1 MTNRNTLSLA
11 FAAAALAATPAF
23 ADRAATA
30 AERAT
35 IEPVL
40 KAAGFVSWEEIELD
54 DDGPFW
60 EVDDARTADGRKYD
74 VKIDPA
80 TMKIVR
86 KSLDR

>member
-1 MTNRNTLSLA
+1 MTTKRTTLA
-11 FAAAALAATPAF
+11 VAAAALVATPAL
-23 ADRAATA
+23 ADRDATA

-54 DDGPFW
+54 DDGPLW
-60 EVDDARTADGRKYD
+60 EIDDARTVDGQKYD
-74 VKIDPA
+74 VKIDPT

-86 KSLDR
+86 KNLDH